1 MKKLWVLALTILLV
15 AIIGSAHLTHAEEAT
30 AAADHAV
37 MHGAEH
43 RNEGFATDTRPHQHR
58 VSRNC
63 QILCAAMAE
72 PDVVRP
78 VLRRSLWH
86 VDILVLGLGVLP
98 SGAAPEVAERPPKQ
112 VFV

>member
-1 MKKLWVLALTILLV
+1 MKRFWVLALTILLV
-15 AIIGSAHLTHAEEAT
+15 AMLGSAHVTHGEKAT
-30 AAADHAV
+30 AGMDHAV

-43 RNEGFATDTRPHQHR
+43 RDEGFASDTRPHQHR
-58 VSRNC
+58 GSLNC

-78 VLRRSLWH
+78 VLHQSLWH
-86 VDILVLGLGVLP
+86 LDVLVIGLGVLP
-98 SGAAPEVAERPPKQ
+98 NGAAPEVAERPPKQ